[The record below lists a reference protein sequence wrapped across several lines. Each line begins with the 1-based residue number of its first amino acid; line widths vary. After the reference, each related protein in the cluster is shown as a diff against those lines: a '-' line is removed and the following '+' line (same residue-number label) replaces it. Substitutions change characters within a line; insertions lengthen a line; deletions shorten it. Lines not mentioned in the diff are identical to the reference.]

1 MSVEFAM
8 RTDRAA
14 WLRTT
19 ALAGWLLSASVPAF
33 AQALPTPGDAIRN
46 TASGGD
52 IAIIANPTPAT
63 LQVDL
68 RARNTVIEWAGFSV
82 PEGSTAT
89 FRDGRADGIAGTNP
103 IAVLNRVVA
112 TPAPTP
118 TPSPNFSE
126 SFSTFAAPAAAAAAP
141 GSAPAISQ
149 ILGAL
154 NSDPNVSVFLI
165 NPTGILFGP
174 NANVSVGA
182 LVASTLALSDTEFFG
197 TDGFDFTG
205 GSGSIQVDAGAR
217 ITAASTLTTGA
228 VALIAAAID
237 TRGTLSA
244 SGDVAIVSA
253 SDVNLV
259 FQPGSPL
266 SLTIQRGTALN
277 APMVARGTIAGRN
290 VLFAAAT
297 QATVTESIL
306 DIQSLVTATTATASD
321 RGVILAAGPTSVPG
335 GRVAFA
341 AGPATGGVV
350 DVTLGGSLNASGAAG
365 DVTLLTNGAI
375 GAPGNAVAI
384 DAGGNVTVRP
394 SRGTT
399 QLGSIAAGGD
409 VSIVVPGALE
419 IATVAGN
426 DVAIVA
432 GSIAGAGG
440 GPGTD
445 ITGRGAVDLDLAGSA
460 TLGAVDGTTTV
471 IITAP
476 GGDVRTTRLQS
487 AGTIEAVART
497 LDLGTIGGSDA
508 LLTAQVGDL
517 VIAGGT
523 VTDAV
528 LSAANDLR
536 ITGTLTSNGTTTL
549 IAGDAIVG
557 GSVVGTGSLSA
568 FATTIDATELSGAA
582 GLSTNSASLTL
593 DRASATAGSGSLVT
607 TDGALAIGSG
617 QFARLSLDSAAD
629 LIIGNT
635 IIVDADARLVAAGA
649 IDGGGVRSGTTL
661 DIAAGGRIDADELA
675 GASAVTITGDAV
687 VADVLESTNGTVRA
701 TALGGGLAIGSAVA
715 GGNLALEAA
724 AGVTLRGNA
733 TAGGDL
739 TLRGS
744 DVTLGNE
751 GVAIQQAGGQVRVDT
766 TAGAIRGVGSLT
778 LRSNAD
784 GVVGEPVRLNAA
796 TRIDFAATTAIESG
810 GRAGDLLL
818 QRGDAGAALALGAVS
833 VRRIGD
839 GTLVNGGDIV
849 FGGPVVLTDG
859 LTLTSTAGAVRLG
872 NVTITGPAGLTINAA
887 DAIGIGGIAARD
899 LFLRGASVNGGTLDI
914 ANDADIAAS
923 NGALLLAG
931 GRVGN
936 QLRLAKAGTTGSL
949 TIAGALQAAAAPG
962 STADAIV
969 TSTTD
974 ARIDTLR
981 SVGGN
986 VEVTAG
992 GAVTGAAA
1000 GRGATLRANA
1010 ATGSLRVTAG
1020 GALTLA
1026 GFDAG
1031 RDVALTTT
1039 QALSVT
1045 GDVTLGGSL
1054 TLSGATVA
1062 LGGGTK
1068 SAAGAIDITALSGG
1082 ISADAGARLIADSD
1096 GAGGGDMTLRSAA
1109 AIALGG
1115 TTLLGGPARQSNIR
1129 LALGPGAPLT
1139 LGTVAARSL
1148 TSLNASG
1155 GAAGLDTTGTV
1166 TIDTLSLVD
1175 GFAVG
1180 RTQQPAAL
1188 TIGTLTSSAGGVSL
1202 SSPQLRVGS
1211 VTAAGDVTI
1220 ETAGELRFD
1229 AIRAPGRLVSIGSS
1243 DIAIGQAIT
1252 ASEVR
1257 LINRGTAN
1265 RVRIGGVPEGN
1276 AAEFNAAAAP
1286 LYALTN
1292 EEIARIDAA
1301 TLRVD
1306 AGGRDLIVGDA
1317 TFGATAGSAAVS
1329 LWNRGRIDVLGRL
1342 EVTGGASA
1350 RTLQLGGDGTDTGIA
1365 SVIRVAPR
1373 PSGGGRIVAEGGRV
1387 LLAGGRIGVGYDRD
1401 FQMLLGLAP
1410 GSTATPTTQEVND
1423 QLVARSNSSLY
1434 IATLA
1439 GEAPYVD
1446 TVLVRAG
1453 TLAVRY
1459 ADFALFQN
1467 TGLPGLTSGIDLTG
1481 LSGVTTLQIGAT
1493 AGVTPNSFAF
1503 FGAINGVSGR
1513 ATSLL
1518 GAESI
1523 SLDSLVDRGGARANG
1538 CLIGSAGG
1546 GCLSASLAQPQLLR
1560 VENNTEIF
1568 GSSAA
1573 LTLLFDPL
1581 VGSNNESLFADIVG
1595 LDIAPGG
1602 ATAEPAPPPEC
1613 PPGSQA
1619 CPAEPQP

>member
-1 MSVEFAM
+1 M

-52 IAIIANPTPAT
+52 IAIIANPTPTT

-460 TLGAVDGTTTV
+460 TLGAVDGTTSVT
-471 IITAP
+471 ITAP

-557 GSVVGTGSLSA
+557 GSVVGAGSLSA

-582 GLSTNSASLTL
+582 GLSTNSASLRL

-724 AGVTLRGNA
+724 AGMMLRGNA

-744 DVTLGNE
+744 EVTLGND
-751 GVAIQQAGGQVRVDT
+751 GLALQQAGGQVRVDT

-784 GVVGEPVRLNAA
+784 GVGGEPVRLNAA

-810 GRAGDLLL
+810 
-818 QRGDAGAALALGAVS
+818 
-833 VRRIGD
+833 
-839 GTLVNGGDIV
+839 DIV

-859 LTLTSTAGAVRLG
+859 LTLTSTAGAIRLG
-872 NVTITGPAGLTINAA
+872 NVTITGPTGLAINAA
-887 DAIGIGGIAARD
+887 DAIGIGDVAARD

-914 ANDADIAAS
+914 ASDADIAAS

-1054 TLSGATVA
+1054 TLNGATVA

-1068 SAAGAIDITALSGG
+1068 SAAGAIDITASSGG

-1175 GFAVG
+1175 GFTVG

-1350 RTLQLGGDGTDTGIA
+1350 RTLQVGGDGTDTGIA

-1410 GSTATPTTQEVND
+1410 GSTATPTTQQVND

-1518 GAESI
+1518 GADSI

-1595 LDIAPGG
+1595 LDIAPVG